1 VGLRGVADRGSWER
15 VATLGS
21 RPYVDTAMGRARSVE
36 KGERLLLTVVETA
49 AMLGVG
55 RTTAYD

>member
-1 VGLRGVADRGSWER
+1 MGHVA
-15 VATLGS
+15 A
-21 RPYVDTAMGRARSVE
+21 VE